1 MQDKQI
7 VELFWQRDEAA
18 LSAAQDAYGAYCQSI
33 AARVLGNAEDAAE
46 CVNDTWL
53 RAWRAIPPSRPER
66 LGPFLGKI
74 TRRLAIDRLRYQTA
88 ARRGGNETAAALDEL
103 QDCLPAADDTAKAVE
118 DAALSEALSRFV
130 AQLPRETARMFLRR
144 YWYLWSVAD
153 IAAAFGCSQSAVK
166 TRLLRTRRQLR
177 LFLEKEDITL

>member
-1 MQDKQI
+1 MDDRSI
-7 VELFWQRDEAA
+7 VALYLARDEAA
-18 LSAAQDAYGAYCQSI
+18 IAATQEAYGAYCHSI
-33 AARVLGNAEDAAE
+33 AARVLSTEDAAE

-53 RAWRAIPPSRPER
+53 RAWNAIPPHRPER

-88 ARRGGNETAAALDEL
+88 ARRGGNATAAALDEL
-103 QDCLPAADDTAKAVE
+103 QDCIPASDDTARVVE

-130 AQLPRETARMFLRR
+130 AQLPRDTARMFLRR

-153 IAAAFGCSQSAVK
+153 IAEAFGCSESVVK
-166 TRLLRTRRQLR
+166 TRLFRTRKSLRT
-177 LFLEKEDITL
+177 FLEKEDITL

>member
-1 MQDKQI
+1 MDDRSI
-7 VELFWQRDEAA
+7 VALYLARDEAA
-18 LSAAQDAYGAYCQSI
+18 IAATQEAYDAYCHSI
-33 AARVLGNAEDAAE
+33 AARVLSTEDAAE

-53 RAWRAIPPSRPER
+53 RAWNAIPPHRPER

-88 ARRGGNETAAALDEL
+88 ARRGGDSVAVALEEL
-103 QDCLPAADDTAKAVE
+103 CDCLPAPDDTAKAVE

-130 AQLPRETARMFLRR
+130 EQLPRETARMFLRR

-166 TRLLRTRRQLR
+166 TRLLRARRQLR
-177 LFLEKEDITL
+177 LFLEKEGITL